1 LRIIYHIFITLYY
14 YASGVA
20 ALFSRKAALFYSGR
34 KGLLKNIEQQMR
46 QINKGGDGVVK
57 DGGTKNNK
65 ISGKVSENPVA
76 WFHCASV
83 GEFEQARPVI
93 EKFRE
98 MNPEFKVVL
107 TFFSPSGYELR
118 KNYPLA
124 DGVFYLPMDTE
135 SNASK
140 FLDIVN
146 PSVVIFVKYEFWR
159 NYLLELKR
167 RKINVYLISAIFREN
182 QHFFKKWGGP
192 FREVLFCFTRFFVQD
207 KSSALLLDSVGVKN
221 VTVCG
226 DTRFDRV
233 FEIAQRAEG
242 IDSLD
247 KFCNDSLCC
256 VAGSTWPADEALIVA
271 HFREYFQKEKIE
283 QQYKLLKSG
292 KLKTATPEHSSP
304 EQFSPDQQ
312 LPELP
317 SADQPLPGISSSDL
331 YSADNKR
338 FKLIIVPHEVDE
350 RQIGKLTSLLND
362 IPHIRY
368 SELAGREMGERL
380 AASSVLIIDSVGI
393 LSKAYKYGS
402 FAYVGGGFGAGI
414 HNILEPATFGL
425 PVVFGPKFSKFREA
439 CELAKL
445 EGAFPI
451 KTGEEL
457 GSIFDKLISD
467 SSFRNNCS
475 QICYR
480 YVSENRGATQQI
492 LKSIK
497 FKPLSRKP
505 QI

>member
-1 LRIIYHIFITLYY
+1 MHKFTNDLKIIYHIFITLYY
-14 YASGVA
+14 YISGVA
-20 ALFSRKAALFYSGR
+20 ALFSRKASLFYSGR
-34 KGLLKNIEQQMR
+34 KGLLDAIELQMKSIKR
-46 QINKGGDGVVK
+46 DN
-57 DGGTKNNK
+57 
-65 ISGKVSENPVA
+65 NPVA

-98 MNPEFKVVL
+98 MNPGFKVVL

-124 DGVFYLPMDTE
+124 DGVFYLPMDTK
-135 SNASK
+135 SNVSK
-140 FLDIVN
+140 FLDLVN

-167 RKINVYLISAIFREN
+167 RNINVYLISAIFRES
-182 QHFFKKWGGP
+182 QPFFKKWGGS
-192 FREVLFCFTRFFVQD
+192 FREVLLCFTRFFVQD
-207 KSSALLLDSVGVKN
+207 KNSALLLASVGVKN

-242 IDSLD
+242 IESLD
-247 KFCNDSLCC
+247 RFCMDSLCC

-271 HFREYFQKEKIE
+271 HFKEHFRKEKIDE
-283 QQYKLLKSG
+283 QYKRFTS
-292 KLKTATPEHSSP
+292 TQSSP
-304 EQFSPDQQ
+304 GHPSPGLSSSEQNSPDQYS
-312 LPELP
+312 P
-317 SADQPLPGISSSDL
+317 DQPLPGISSTDL
-331 YSADNKR
+331 FSTDNKK

-350 RQIGKLTSLLND
+350 RQIGKLTTLLND

-439 CELAKL
+439 RELAVL

-457 GSIFDKLISD
+457 SSIFDRLISD
-467 SSFRNNCS
+467 NSFRNNCS
-475 QICYR
+475 QICTR

-497 FKPLSRKP
+497 FKPLSRKRKT
-505 QI
+505 

>member
-1 LRIIYHIFITLYY
+1 
-14 YASGVA
+14 
-20 ALFSRKAALFYSGR
+20 
-34 KGLLKNIEQQMR
+34 
-46 QINKGGDGVVK
+46 
-57 DGGTKNNK
+57 
-65 ISGKVSENPVA
+65 
-76 WFHCASV
+76 
-83 GEFEQARPVI
+83 
-93 EKFRE
+93 
-98 MNPEFKVVL
+98 
-107 TFFSPSGYELR
+107 
-118 KNYPLA
+118 
-124 DGVFYLPMDTE
+124 
-135 SNASK
+135 
-140 FLDIVN
+140 
-146 PSVVIFVKYEFWR
+146 
-159 NYLLELKR
+159 
-167 RKINVYLISAIFREN
+167 
-182 QHFFKKWGGP
+182 
-192 FREVLFCFTRFFVQD
+192 
-207 KSSALLLDSVGVKN
+207 VKN

-242 IDSLD
+242 IESLD
-247 KFCNDSLCC
+247 RFCKDSLCC

-271 HFREYFQKEKIE
+271 HFREYFRKEKIE
-283 QQYKLLKSG
+283 EQYKRFTS
-292 KLKTATPEHSSP
+292 TQH
-304 EQFSPDQQ
+304 SPD
-312 LPELP
+312 
-317 SADQPLPGISSSDL
+317 ISSTDL

-439 CELAKL
+439 RELAGL

-457 GSIFDKLISD
+457 SSIFDRLISD

-475 QICYR
+475 QICFR

-497 FKPLSRKP
+497 FKPLSRKSLSRKRKAL
-505 QI
+505 

>member
-1 LRIIYHIFITLYY
+1 MRIIYHIFITLYY

-20 ALFSRKAALFYSGR
+20 SIFSRKASLFYSGR
-34 KGLLKNIEQQMR
+34 RGLFDAIELQMR
-46 QINKGGDGVVK
+46 SVNKD
-57 DGGTKNNK
+57 N
-65 ISGKVSENPVA
+65 NPVA

-124 DGVFYLPMDTE
+124 DGVFYLPMDTK

-140 FLDIVN
+140 FIDLIN

-167 RKINVYLISAIFREN
+167 RKINVYLISAIFREG
-182 QHFFKKWGGP
+182 QPFFKKWGAP
-192 FREVLFCFTRFFVQD
+192 FREVLYCFTRFFVQD
-207 KSSALLLDSVGVKN
+207 KNSALMLDSVGVKN

-242 IDSLD
+242 IESLD
-247 KFCNDSLCC
+247 RFCKDSLCC

-271 HFREYFQKEKIE
+271 HFREYFRKEKIE
-283 QQYKLLKSG
+283 EQYKLFTS
-292 KLKTATPEHSSP
+292 TQH
-304 EQFSPDQQ
+304 SPDQH
-312 LPELP
+312 
-317 SADQPLPGISSSDL
+317 STDL
-331 YSADNKR
+331 CSTDNKR

-439 CELAKL
+439 RELAGL

-457 GSIFDKLISD
+457 SSIFDRLISD

-475 QICYR
+475 QICSR

-497 FKPLSRKP
+497 FKPLSRKSLSRKSLSRKRKAL
-505 QI
+505 

>member
-1 LRIIYHIFITLYY
+1 MRIIYHIFITLYY

-20 ALFSRKAALFYSGR
+20 SIFSRKASLFFSGR
-34 KGLLKNIEQQMR
+34 RGLFDAIELQMR
-46 QINKGGDGVVK
+46 SVNKD
-57 DGGTKNNK
+57 N
-65 ISGKVSENPVA
+65 NPVA

-98 MNPEFKVVL
+98 MYPEFKVVL

-124 DGVFYLPMDTE
+124 DGVFYLPMDTK

-140 FLDIVN
+140 FIDLIN

-167 RKINVYLISAIFREN
+167 RKINVYLISAIFREG
-182 QHFFKKWGGP
+182 QPFFKKWGAP

-207 KSSALLLDSVGVKN
+207 KNSALLLGSVGVKN

-242 IDSLD
+242 IESLD
-247 KFCNDSLCC
+247 RFCKDSLCC

-271 HFREYFQKEKIE
+271 HFREYFRKEKIE
-283 QQYKLLKSG
+283 EQYKLF
-292 KLKTATPEHSSP
+292 KTGQVSKEK
-304 EQFSPDQQ
+304 
-312 LPELP
+312 P
-317 SADQPLPGISSSDL
+317 ST
-331 YSADNKR
+331 DNKR

-439 CELAKL
+439 RELAGL

-457 GSIFDKLISD
+457 SSIFDRLISD

-475 QICYR
+475 QICSR

-497 FKPLSRKP
+497 FKPLSRKSLSRKRKAL
-505 QI
+505 